1 MDPAPSLNATVG
13 SWQCGESDLKT
24 GPNHRAFHGRWQMRR
39 DGGVAGAKAMAEA
52 EPALPHLCSD
62 DGRKSSVVWGNG
74 KIGEFGMCKS
84 SAWSQVGQLEMFC
97 RQK

>member
-1 MDPAPSLNATVG
+1 
-13 SWQCGESDLKT
+13 
-24 GPNHRAFHGRWQMRR
+24 MRR

-84 SAWSQVGQLEMFC
+84 SAWSQVGQLEMLAKNSIAS
-97 RQK
+97 REMGVSGKEVYR